1 MQNNPVF
8 KRFINRLFTDYDPNY
23 IKNVLSLLLI
33 NVGFLNT
40 PFTNLNAKN
49 NLPSPFIILIS
60 PSMRCN
66 LKCTGCY
73 AGNYS
78 KDDDLPSSVVNRII
92 TDGENMGVYLYT
104 ILGGEPFIYGE
115 LMDIVNNHPRPA
127 FQIFTNGTL
136 VNEKIVKR
144 FWKTKNVVPVL
155 SIEGK
160 KEKTDKR
167 RGKGVYQKVTGLM
180 NILKNQ
186 GIPFGYSAVLTRQ
199 NFDALTKPEFYTDL
213 AEKGAFFGW
222 TFLYMPIG
230 RDDTTELMPTAEQR
244 GDYGK
249 VTRYV
254 RDNYPIFPMDFWND
268 APYVGGCIA
277 GGTKYLHIN
286 HKGEVELCI
295 FVHFSVDNIKEKS
308 LQEALS
314 SPFFKE
320 IRSQGNLDSKGSC
333 DKSRDNVH
341 PSRSR

>member
-1 MQNNPVF
+1 MQNNSVF

-49 NLPSPFIILIS
+49 NLPSPFTILIS
-60 PSMRCN
+60 PSMRRN

-73 AGNYS
+73 ARNYS
-78 KDDDLPSSVVNRII
+78 KDDDLPSSAVNRII
-92 TDGENMGVYLYT
+92 TEGENMGVYLYT

-115 LMDIVNNHPRPA
+115 LMNIVNNHPRPA

-155 SIEGK
+155 SVEGG
-160 KEKTDKR
+160 KEETDKR

-213 AEKGAFFGW
+213 AEKGAFFGR

-230 RDDTTELMPTAEQR
+230 RGDTTELMPTAEQR

-249 VTRYV
+249 VTKYV

-308 LQEALS
+308 LQEALN

-320 IRSQGNLDSKGSC
+320 IRSQGNLSIKTC
-333 DKSRDNVH
+333 YFRA
-341 PSRSR
+341 